1 MAETVPT
8 TNLNRL
14 VPEDLRAF
22 MLDNMVENNL
32 LDLDLT
38 WSEEEIQNA
47 MRRCAMMFN
56 AVEPIGRSLNVN
68 PLALPS
74 QYVFLVGTAYQLYLS
89 TLQKYQRNDMEYQS
103 GGVQASI
110 FGNRIK
116 HFTNMMQFMREE
128 FTQLANSLKTS
139 QNLSNAWGTL
149 G

>member
-74 QYVFLVGTAYQLYLS
+74 RYVFLVGTAYQLYLS

-103 GGVQASI
+103 GGVKASI